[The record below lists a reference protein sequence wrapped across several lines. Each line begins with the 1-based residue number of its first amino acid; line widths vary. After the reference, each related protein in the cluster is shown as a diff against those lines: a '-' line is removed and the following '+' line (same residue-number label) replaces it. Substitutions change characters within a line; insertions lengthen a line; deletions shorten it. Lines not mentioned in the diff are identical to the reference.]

1 MPMNRIQFQP
11 GLSMREFLDLYGT
24 EQQCQEALQAARW
37 PKGFVCPE
45 CGGIARTSFVRGQL
59 RYWECAGCARQCSL
73 IRGTV
78 FEASKLPL
86 RTWFLAMQLLT
97 QAKNNVSALELRRQ
111 LGVAYGTAWLVK
123 HKIMEAMRL
132 RESSRELSGRVE
144 IDDAYLGGEH
154 PGGKPGRGSENK
166 VPFVAAVK
174 ASAKGKPIL
183 ACLRQ
188 QPHTSEEVAIFAA
201 QHIATSAQVVS
212 DGLRCFGA
220 VGLIGAEHERV
231 VTGGGRASVESPQF
245 QAVNIL
251 LGNLKTAIAG
261 TYHAFD
267 FAKYSHRYLAEVQYR
282 FNRRFD
288 MRAILGR
295 LLVAMVAAPAC
306 PEHRIRAAE
315 VSG

>member
-24 EQQCQEALQAARW
+24 EQKCQAALQAARW
-37 PKGFVCPE
+37 PAGFVCPD
-45 CGGIARTSFVRGQL
+45 CGGAARTSFVREQL
-59 RYWECAGCARQCSL
+59 RYWECGGCGRQCSL

-78 FEASKLPL
+78 FGATKLPL

-111 LGVAYGTAWLVK
+111 LGVAYGTAWLIK

-132 RESSRELSGRVE
+132 REDSRELSGRVE

-154 PGGKPGRGSENK
+154 PGGKRGRGSENK
-166 VPFVAAVK
+166 VPFIAAVK
-174 ASAKGKPIL
+174 ASAHGKPIL
-183 ACLRQ
+183 VCLRR
-188 QPHTSEEVAIFAA
+188 QPHTTEEVAIFAA

-212 DGLRCFGA
+212 DGLQCFGA
-220 VGLIGAEHERV
+220 VGLIGAEHERI
-231 VTGGGRASVESPQF
+231 VTGGGRASVELPQF
-245 QAVNIL
+245 RAVNIL
-251 LGNLKTAIAG
+251 LGNLKTAITG

-267 FAKYSHRYLAEVQYR
+267 FAKYAHRYLAEVQYR

-288 MRAILGR
+288 MRAILAR
-295 LLVAMVAAPAC
+295 LLNAMVAAPAC